1 MNEAE
6 FRTLRELSSESEISQ
21 RDLSKR
27 IGLSLGSVNFILK
40 ELIKKGYVKAQRFKN
55 SNNKAAY
62 IYVLT
67 PKGINER
74 VRQTQYFLRIKME
87 EYEKLQREID
97 DLKQENA
104 CLDKNAAGMDGK
116 KPAVFI
122 DRDGTIMVDVGYPK
136 YARQVSLIPGAVR
149 ALREL
154 KRRGFLII
162 IISNQSGI
170 GRGYM
175 TRQQADNVHKRVISL
190 LGNSGVEI
198 DDAYYCP
205 HAPDQGC
212 NCRKPSPEML
222 FDASKKFDIDLSRS
236 FMIGDRDV
244 DIETGKNAG
253 CGTLCLR
260 SAEGRAAGSL
270 MADHE
275 SGDWD
280 GLVRY
285 ILDSAP
291 PEETDAF

>member
-1 MNEAE
+1 MNEAQ
-6 FRTLRELSSESEISQ
+6 FRTLRELSSEGEISQ

-40 ELIKKGYVKAQRFKN
+40 ELVKQGYVKAQRFKN

-62 IYVLT
+62 FYVLT

-74 VRQTQYFLRIKME
+74 VRQTQYFLRLKME
-87 EYEKLQREID
+87 EYERLQREID
-97 DLKQENA
+97 DLREENA
-104 CLDKNAAGMDGK
+104 HLDRNAAGVDGTR
-116 KPAVFI
+116 PAVFI
-122 DRDGTIMVDVGYPK
+122 DRDGTIMIDVGYPK

-154 KRRGFLII
+154 RRQGFLIV

-175 TRQQADNVHKRVISL
+175 TRRQADNVHKRVISL
-190 LGNSGVEI
+190 LANSGVEI

-205 HAPDQGC
+205 HAPDDGC
-212 NCRKPSPEML
+212 KCRKPSPEML
-222 FDASKKFDIDLSRS
+222 FEAARKFNIDLSRS

-244 DIETGKNAG
+244 DVETGKRAG
-253 CGTLCLR
+253 CRTLCLR
-260 SAEGRAAGSL
+260 SAETPTAGSI

-275 SGDWD
+275 SGDWE

-285 ILDSAP
+285 ILDNAST
-291 PEETDAF
+291 EKTDAL

>member
-1 MNEAE
+1 MNEAQ

-74 VRQTQYFLRIKME
+74 VRQTQYFLRLKME

-97 DLKQENA
+97 DLRQENA
-104 CLDKNAAGMDGK
+104 HLDENVTGTDGRR
-116 KPAVFI
+116 PAIFI

-149 ALREL
+149 ALREF
-154 KRRGFLII
+154 KRKGFLII

-175 TRQQADNVHKRVISL
+175 TRRQADSVHKRVISL

-205 HAPDQGC
+205 HAPDEGC
-212 NCRKPSPEML
+212 DCRKPSPAML
-222 FDASKKFDIDLSRS
+222 FDASRKFDIDLSRS

-244 DIETGKNAG
+244 DIETGRNAG
-253 CGTLCLR
+253 CKTLCLR
-260 SAEGRAAGSL
+260 SPEERIAESV

-275 SGDWD
+275 SGNWD
-280 GLVRY
+280 GLLRY
-285 ILDSAP
+285 VLDSI
-291 PEETDAF
+291 PEGERDAL